1 MTVQHNIQSALGIY
15 TIVILIIIAIVTIM
29 IIIAIV
35 TIMIIIAIVIIM
47 IQPIVSWRRWWW
59 GQVGQVQTLV

>member
-35 TIMIIIAIVIIM
+35 TIMI
-47 IQPIVSWRRWWW
+47 QPIVSWRRGWW

>member
-15 TIVILIIIAIVTIM
+15 TIVIL

>member
-35 TIMIIIAIVIIM
+35 IIM
-47 IQPIVSWRRWWW
+47 IQPIVSWRRRRW

>member
-35 TIMIIIAIVIIM
+35 IIM
-47 IQPIVSWRRWWW
+47 IQPIVSWRRGWW